1 MATTQAGVV
10 ALCILL
16 ALLVGV
22 AAAFF
27 LVVGRSKPEEDGD
40 SRAQGADDEAS
51 ALRGASLAQNSLPAA
66 RRPLPTWP
74 NAGTRRKSWSCK
86 ELVRVGGLTGG
97 RRVKSCAGVQRR
109 RNALQLRQ
117 PLPSTVKTPQVVVV
131 TLMTTMTAMMERMV
145 RHASRWVVLSTHTV
159 ERLATTPI

>member
-1 MATTQAGVV
+1 
-10 ALCILL
+10 
-16 ALLVGV
+16 
-22 AAAFF
+22 
-27 LVVGRSKPEEDGD
+27 
-40 SRAQGADDEAS
+40 
-51 ALRGASLAQNSLPAA
+51 
-66 RRPLPTWP
+66 
-74 NAGTRRKSWSCK
+74 
-86 ELVRVGGLTGG
+86 
-97 RRVKSCAGVQRR
+97 VQRR